1 MISSF
6 VADGASRLQRAREAE
21 SGAKTEPPPP
31 RTWAE
36 WFRSFFTFNYE
47 LY

>member
-1 MISSF
+1 MITSF
-6 VADGASRLQRAREAE
+6 VADGADRLQRAREAE
-21 SGAKTEPPPP
+21 SKGKAEPSPP

>member
-6 VADGASRLQRAREAE
+6 VVDGADRLRAAREAE
-21 SGAKTEPPPP
+21 SRLKEEPPPP

-36 WFRSFFTFNYE
+36 WFRSFFQFNYE